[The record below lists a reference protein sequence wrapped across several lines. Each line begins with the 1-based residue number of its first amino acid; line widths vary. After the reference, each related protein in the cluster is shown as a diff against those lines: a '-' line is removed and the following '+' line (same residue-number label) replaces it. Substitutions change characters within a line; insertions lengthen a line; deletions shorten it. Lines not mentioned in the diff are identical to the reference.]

1 MVPVT
6 AASAV
11 SGGSKTFE
19 DMTKDWK
26 YLEASQ
32 KDCCRD
38 TMLDS
43 YENMVPQASFLQFS
57 MMPQTA
63 GNDPPSISNAGEME
77 MEISNMREKFLISVT
92 KLVES
97 KSYNSKVFSKE
108 KYFQTIKE
116 VKQAKEKGKK
126 SSRDY
131 RRAAKYDVI
140 SVQGTE
146 KLIEATHRERDRIR
160 YYVHKEELF
169 DILHD
174 THLSIGHG
182 GRTRM
187 LKELQGK
194 YGNVTKEVIVLYLTL
209 CKQCHQRN
217 PLPKRT
223 LAPKPVTFKDM
234 DSRCQIEILDMQ
246 SNADGEFKF
255 IFYYQDHLTKFII
268 LRPLKTKQIHEVV
281 SVLLDIFT
289 ILGTPSVL
297 ESDCGIEFTN
307 QVVNELN
314 EVWPDLKIVSGKYHP
329 GQGQGSLERAS
340 HDVKNMV
347 SAWMHSN
354 YSRNWAEG
362 LRFMQ
367 MVRNQAFDVSLQ
379 QSPYEAMFGCKAKL
393 GLYSSNL
400 PRETV
405 AGLQTEEEL
414 EVAEEQLENSLW
426 IRQEERAEIGADR
439 SDMDEDMDPTPEA
452 REPSTSEGVLCW

>member
-1 MVPVT
+1 
-6 AASAV
+6 
-11 SGGSKTFE
+11 
-19 DMTKDWK
+19 
-26 YLEASQ
+26 
-32 KDCCRD
+32 
-38 TMLDS
+38 MLDS
-43 YENMVPQASFLQFS
+43 YENIVPQGSSLQLS
-57 MMPQTA
+57 MMPQRA
-63 GNDPPSISNAGEME
+63 GNYLPGISNTCETE
-77 MEISNMREKFLISVT
+77 MEISKMREKFLLSVT

-116 VKQAKEKGKK
+116 VKEAKEKGKK

-146 KLIEATHRERDRIR
+146 KLIEATHGERDRIR

-209 CKQCHQRN
+209 CKQCHQKN
-217 PLPKRT
+217 PVPKRG
-223 LAPKPVTFKDM
+223 LAPKPLPFKDS
-234 DSRCQIEILDMQ
+234 DSRCQVEILDMQ
-246 SNADGEFKF
+246 SNVDGEFKF
-255 IFYYQDHLTKFII
+255 ILYYQDHLTKFII
-268 LRPLKTKQIHEVV
+268 LRPLKAKQTHEVV
-281 SVLLDIFT
+281 RVLLDIFT

-297 ESDCGIEFTN
+297 ESDSGIEFTA

-314 EVWPDLKIVSGKYHP
+314 VVWPDLKIVSGKYHP
-329 GQGQGSLERAS
+329 GQGQGCLEQAS
-340 HDVKNMV
+340 HDVKNMLN
-347 SAWMHSN
+347 AWMQSNHSCH
-354 YSRNWAEG
+354 WAEG

-367 MVRNQAFDVSLQ
+367 LVRNQAFDVSMQ
-379 QSPYEAMFGCKAKL
+379 QSPFEAMFGCKAKL
-393 GLYSSNL
+393 GLYSSYL
-400 PRETV
+400 PRKTV
-405 AGLQTEEEL
+405 AILQTEEEL
-414 EVAEEQLENSLW
+414 EAAEEQLENSLW

-439 SDMDEDMDPTPEA
+439 SDVDEDIDPTPPEA
-452 REPSTSEGVLCW
+452 TEPHTSQGAPSLFCW